1 MIPFSYQTETEIIDA
16 VFFQTGI
23 VADSQ
28 GRVFHGI
35 KGIMERARRIRVVG
49 SCYRGMDE
57 VLVEMMAMCPVN
69 IVPGE
74 RQYPR
79 MFVDE
84 EQGRR
89 YFVFMSSDGH
99 GIAIEEGDSEKNIYL
114 YDEWDVIKPVARFET
129 WDRYLEA
136 VICFALEETKKAT

>member
-16 VFFQTGI
+16 VFFSTGI

-28 GRVFHGI
+28 GRVFQGM
-35 KGIMERARRIRVVG
+35 KGIMEMARRIRVVG

-57 VLVEMMAMCPVN
+57 VLAEMMAMCPVN

-74 RQYPR
+74 KQYPR

-89 YFVFMSSDGH
+89 YFVFMSSDGQ

-114 YDEWDVIKPVARFET
+114 YDEWDVVKPIYRLNSWKEFLEGV
-129 WDRYLEA
+129 LEA
-136 VICFALEETKKAT
+136 CRDEAKKAS

>member
-23 VADSQ
+23 AADSQ
-28 GRVFHGI
+28 GRVFHGM
-35 KGIMERARRIRVVG
+35 KGILELARRVRVVG
-49 SCYRGMDE
+49 SCYRRMDE
-57 VLVEMMAMCPVN
+57 TLVQMMEMCPVN

-74 RQYPR
+74 KQYPR

-114 YDEWDVIKPVARFET
+114 YDEWDVVKPIARFES
-129 WDRYLEA
+129 WEFYLDAILRQALDEA
-136 VICFALEETKKAT
+136 KKSK

>member
-28 GRVFHGI
+28 GRVFHGM
-35 KGIMERARRIRVVG
+35 KGIMELARRIRVVG

-57 VLVEMMAMCPVN
+57 VIAEMMAMCPVN

-74 RQYPR
+74 KQYPR

-99 GIAIEEGDSEKNIYL
+99 GFAIEEGDSEKKIHL
-114 YDEWDVIKPVARFET
+114 YDEWDVVKPIARFES
-129 WDRYLEA
+129 WDPYLESILRIA
-136 VICFALEETKKAT
+136 RDEAKKAS

>member
-23 VADSQ
+23 VADSH
-28 GRVFHGI
+28 GRVFHGM
-35 KGIMERARRIRVVG
+35 KGIMEMSRRIRVVG
-49 SCYRGMDE
+49 SCYRGMDD
-57 VLVEMMAMCPVN
+57 VLVQMMAMCPVN

-74 RQYPR
+74 KQYPR

-89 YFVFMSSDGH
+89 HFVFMSSDGH
-99 GIAIEEGDSEKNIYL
+99 GFAIEEGDSEKNIYL
-114 YDEWDVIKPVARFET
+114 YEEWDVIKPIAHFET
-129 WDRYLEA
+129 WDSYLEA
-136 VICFALEETKKAT
+136 ILRHALEEAKKSK